1 MNNGNLKLY
10 LNRTVLSIA
19 VEEIY
24 TQEIT
29 GEDSNQRILQYARDL
44 GIKDYTNDDLS
55 WCALYCNWVL
65 FKAGAIYTKFL
76 AARSLNILPFHV
88 KKEDMIAG
96 DVVILWRDCVDSWKG
111 HVGIFVNWNDDNV
124 RLIGGNQKDQV
135 KISEYPAERIL
146 YIRRPTLHPQSNL
159 ILKHCLYCG
168 ADFYSC
174 QCVPTML

>member
-1 MNNGNLKLY
+1 MNNEHLKNY
-10 LNRTVLSIA
+10 LNSTVLAIA
-19 VEEIY
+19 LQEIY
-24 TQEIT
+24 IKEIE
-29 GEDSNQRILQYARDL
+29 GEESNQRILKYASDL
-44 GIKDYTNDDLS
+44 GIKEYTMDSLS
-55 WCALYCNWVL
+55 WCALWVNWIL
-65 FKAGAIYTKFL
+65 FKAGACYTKYL
-76 AARSLNILPFHV
+76 TARSLKELPFHIRE
-88 KKEDMIAG
+88 EDMIAG
-96 DVVILWRDCVDSWKG
+96 DVVILWRDCVDSWKS

-124 RLIGGNQKDQV
+124 RLIGGNQNDQV